1 MRIEEEEERFKIRSY
16 RWAEL
21 AKCYSPNVL
30 PASAARLLRR
40 WVNRN
45 TRLAS
50 SLAETG
56 FKVRQ
61 RVLTPKQVALIIDYL
76 GEP

>member
-1 MRIEEEEERFKIRSY
+1 MKEEEERFKIRSY
-16 RWAEL
+16 GWAEL
-21 AKCYSPNVL
+21 AMCYNPSVL
-30 PASAARLLRR
+30 PASASRLLRR

-45 TRLAS
+45 VPLSS
-50 SLAETG
+50 SLAEAG
-56 FKVRQ
+56 FRDRQ